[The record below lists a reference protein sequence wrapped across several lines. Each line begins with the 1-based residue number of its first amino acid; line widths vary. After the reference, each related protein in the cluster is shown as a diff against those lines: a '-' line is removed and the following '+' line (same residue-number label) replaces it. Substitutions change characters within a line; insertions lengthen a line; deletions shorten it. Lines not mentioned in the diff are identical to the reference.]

1 MNLPGRKFA
10 AYFLVSIMVFYTA
23 GFYLVFELNRF
34 LVKSEMSTQI
44 STNRNLSVE
53 KIVVTGIPRFLK
65 IIGENEVEFRGKM
78 YDVIY
83 RKSVG
88 RTTVYYCIHD
98 SREDNINR
106 GLQTM
111 MKDHIKHLLI
121 PVFGSIAVVPS
132 IDTSHVMTTISFC
145 YRPFLANILTAVVKV
160 PESPPETA

>member
-78 YDVIY
+78 YDVLY

-88 RTTVYYCIHD
+88 LTTVYYCIHD